1 MVQTIPA
8 EMPEKRRARAKMV
21 PGECQGY
28 ALQFWERY
36 KEGKVGD
43 VRTTCLPDGLH
54 KETINGR

>member
-21 PGECQGY
+21 PGERQGC
-28 ALQFWERY
+28 ALQLWKRY
-36 KEGKVGD
+36 KEGTVGD

-54 KETINGR
+54 KEEINSR